1 MTIVQERLDALAT
14 LTLKNG
20 SHPSPDDGLCV
31 MEAAAWV
38 AGEPHSDHPACVRL
52 QASAL
57 VLLDRMIDP
66 AGA

>member
-20 SHPSPDDGLCV
+20 SHPDP
-31 MEAAAWV
+31 E
-38 AGEPHSDHPACVRL
+38 L

-57 VLLDRMIDP
+57 DLLDRMIDP
-66 AGA
+66 AGLPRRSVA